1 MIKLINI
8 LKEIKVF
15 KHLRPMSNMYDDVK
29 PIMAEYINS
38 YDVTGVK
45 GDAPLIDVLDDG
57 GLQNNLAYDLAKYD
71 GDMDG
76 LNNDDASF
84 YYNSLAFTFLIKYG
98 LETGLIKFPFTGD
111 EVFNLDDTYNNG
123 DMFNN
128 PDLKEMEKYR
138 GQF

>member
-1 MIKLINI
+1 M
-8 LKEIKVF
+8 F
-15 KHLRPMSNMYDDVK
+15 KHLRPISNMYDDVK

>member
-15 KHLRPMSNMYDDVK
+15 KHLRSLPTMYDDIK

-76 LNNDDASF
+76 LNNDDANF

>member
-15 KHLRPMSNMYDDVK
+15 KHLRPISNMYDDVK

>member
-1 MIKLINI
+1 
-8 LKEIKVF
+8 
-15 KHLRPMSNMYDDVK
+15 MYDNVK

>member
-15 KHLRPMSNMYDDVK
+15 KHLRPISTMYDNVK